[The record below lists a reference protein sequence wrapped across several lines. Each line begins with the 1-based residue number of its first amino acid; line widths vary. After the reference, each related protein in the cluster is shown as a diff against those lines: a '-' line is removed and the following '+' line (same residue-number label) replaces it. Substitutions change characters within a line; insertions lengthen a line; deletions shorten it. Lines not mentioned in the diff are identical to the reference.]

1 MNDRPSDPERTSMPP
16 TEPLGPTEPI
26 RPQQGGTE
34 PIPER
39 VRQPIV
45 VPQKESTIA
54 GLPRPLV
61 IAAIIALAVAVLAG
75 FLVGRS
81 VGGDEPAAIPEQG
94 GRRAACER
102 ALTLALQVSALQDQA
117 IANRTQ
123 ALEALV
129 LGDEGLVQELGG
141 GLAAITAAI
150 DETRSELTPAVER
163 CRKGGGGRGKARGG
177 GGKGGRV
184 SSP

>member
-1 MNDRPSDPERTSMPP
+1 MPP

-45 VPQKESTIA
+45 VPHKESTIA
-54 GLPRPLV
+54 GLPRALV
-61 IAAIIALAVAVLAG
+61 IAAIVALALAVLAG
-75 FLVGRS
+75 FLIGRS
-81 VGGDEPAAIPEQG
+81 VGGKEAAVSPQKA

-129 LGDEGLVQELGG
+129 VGDEGLVQELGG
-141 GLAAITAAI
+141 GLTAITAAI
-150 DETRSELTPAVER
+150 EETRSDLTPAVER
-163 CRKGGGGRGKARGG
+163 CRSGGGGRGKDRRE
-177 GGKGGRV
+177 GGKGKPG